1 MRPKPR
7 RKSHPKPA
15 CAQKKMTKKF
25 PHAIVSLS
33 TFPEKLS
40 LFAQRKEKF
49 PLFEKKKLD
58 QLKNLNH
65 PTATSK
71 LRLREV
77 AFCVAL
83 QGKE

>member
-7 RKSHPKPA
+7 RKSHPKPTR
-15 CAQKKMTKKF
+15 AQKEMTEKF

-49 PLFEKKKLD
+49 PLFEKK
-58 QLKNLNH
+58 
-65 PTATSK
+65 T
-71 LRLREV
+71 
-77 AFCVAL
+77 
-83 QGKE
+83 